1 MRHLI
6 HRTAQAVQIFVEKGK
21 KSQLDFKV
29 RYLEPGK
36 RARTPKHIHVI
47 IDLYLKSSGNPS
59 LAASLIDHIINN
71 IILKVMPATTFP
83 PSLQIFSLNH
93 IAQFAGLNPYGEY
106 SVEFLLVLVELLMIQ
121 EKTNYPNGTLNL
133 DLFQKF
139 RNNADIFSVVSAAT
153 YH

>member
-1 MRHLI
+1 
-6 HRTAQAVQIFVEKGK
+6 VEKGK
-21 KSQLDFKV
+21 KSQFDFKV

-36 RARTPKHIHVI
+36 RARTPKHIHII

-59 LAASLIDHIINN
+59 LTTSLIDHIINN
-71 IILKVMPATTFP
+71 IIMKVMPATTFP
-83 PSLQIFSLNH
+83 PSLQVFSLNH
-93 IAQFAGLNPYGEY
+93 AAQFAGLNPYGEY
-106 SVEFLLVLVELLMIQ
+106 GVEFLLVLVELLMIQ

-133 DLFQKF
+133 SLFQKF